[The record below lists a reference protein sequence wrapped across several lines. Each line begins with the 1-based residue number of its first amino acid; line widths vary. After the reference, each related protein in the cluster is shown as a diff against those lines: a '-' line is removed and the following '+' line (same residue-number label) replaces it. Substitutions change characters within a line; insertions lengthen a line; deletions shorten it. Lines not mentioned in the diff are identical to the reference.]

1 MSDRQSAIVA
11 LERGGSQDTP
21 HKAVDVLALQT
32 AYQELA
38 AAVANIQRAIDQTQQ
53 QQALQT
59 LALLNAVRGQWD
71 AARYGTQ
78 SVEAILVAL
87 NPSLQGKVEP
97 VPFDGGR

>member
-1 MSDRQSAIVA
+1 MA
-11 LERGGSQDTP
+11 L
-21 HKAVDVLALQT
+21 DVLALQT

-38 AAVANIQRAIDQTQQ
+38 EAVANIQRAIDQTQQ

-59 LALLNAVRGQWD
+59 QALLNAVRGQWD

-87 NPSLQGKVEP
+87 NPSLQGKVDAI
-97 VPFDGGR
+97 PFERGQPRRAW